1 MHQPLIERTYGSGG
15 TKVALSDMAGTGKRA
30 KGVVRAHVLVRSTR
44 TLGRTPKVSRLY
56 LGSKRPSQ
64 IAAERERVQVT
75 VTAAA
80 SCVGAVSLLSE
91 RGPGAVRRGVFT
103 CTPAMRLLQSADLHV
118 DSPMR
123 GLVAY
128 DNAPVDELRL
138 ATRVALSNLVDAAIE
153 RAVDG
158 VLLAGDIF
166 DGDWPHYGT
175 GVHFVSEM
183 ARLREAEIP
192 VVMVAGNHDAA
203 SKLTRSLRFPDNV
216 RVLGTRKPETVLFE
230 NVGLAVHG
238 QGYAT
243 PALLDDL
250 SAGYP
255 APLSDLVNVGLLHTS
270 VDGRPGHERYA
281 PCTVEGLVARGYAF
295 WGLGH
300 VHSHEVLSLDPLIVF
315 PGNLQGRGVREAG
328 PKGAVIVEIGED
340 GRTSLEQVAL
350 DAVRWAVLTID
361 ASDCADRDQVIEH
374 VAAAIRNAVGN
385 AGERLVAA
393 RVVISGVS
401 DAHNELAG
409 DEERLR
415 YEVIGGAVDVAATQV
430 WIEQVRLETRAP
442 RDLAAG
448 DDAIGEL
455 VQELADLMGEEG
467 SSAELAATLE
477 PLKRVLPPAVLAEF
491 DPSNRETI
499 RELMADVSRS
509 LPVALLER
517 TDR

>member
-1 MHQPLIERTYGSGG
+1 
-15 TKVALSDMAGTGKRA
+15 
-30 KGVVRAHVLVRSTR
+30 
-44 TLGRTPKVSRLY
+44 
-56 LGSKRPSQ
+56 
-64 IAAERERVQVT
+64 
-75 VTAAA
+75 
-80 SCVGAVSLLSE
+80 
-91 RGPGAVRRGVFT
+91 
-103 CTPAMRLLQSADLHV
+103 MRLLQSADLHV

-128 DNAPVDELRL
+128 DGAPADELRL
-138 ATRVALSNLVDAAIE
+138 ATRVALSNLVDSAIE
-153 RAVDG
+153 RAVDA

-166 DGDWPHYGT
+166 DGDWQHYGT

-192 VVMVAGNHDAA
+192 VVMVAGNHDAE

-216 RVLGTRKPETVLFE
+216 RVLGTRKPDTATYEE
-230 NVGLAVHG
+230 IGLAVHG

-243 PALLDDL
+243 PAVLDDL
-250 SAGYP
+250 SVGYP
-255 APLSDLVNVGLLHTS
+255 APITDLVNVGLLHTS

-281 PCTVEGLVARGYAF
+281 PCTLRGLSDRGYAF

-300 VHSHEVLSLDPLIVF
+300 VHSQEVLSLDPLIVF

-328 PKGAVIVEIGED
+328 PKGAVIVEIGDD
-340 GRTSLEQVAL
+340 GRATLEHVAL
-350 DAVRWAVLTID
+350 DAVRWAVLNID
-361 ASDCADRDQVIEH
+361 ASECLDRDRAIEH
-374 VAAAIRNAVGN
+374 VAAAVRGAVRD
-385 AGERLVAA
+385 AGERLIAA
-393 RVVISGVS
+393 RVVIGGVS

-415 YEVIGGAVDVAATQV
+415 YEVIGAAADVASSQV
-430 WIEQVRLETRAP
+430 WIEQVKLETQAP

-455 VQELADLMGEEG
+455 VQELAELMDGDG
-467 SSAELAATLE
+467 SAAELAATLE
-477 PLKRVLPPAVLAEF
+477 PLTRVLPQAVLAEF
-491 DPSNRETI
+491 NPSDPQTV
-499 RELMADVSRS
+499 RELMGDVSRS